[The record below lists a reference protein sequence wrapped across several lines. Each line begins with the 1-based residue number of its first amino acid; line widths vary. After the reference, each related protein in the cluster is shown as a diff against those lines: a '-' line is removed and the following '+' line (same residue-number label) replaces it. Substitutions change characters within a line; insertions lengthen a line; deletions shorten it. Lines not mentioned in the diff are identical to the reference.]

1 MADKYYP
8 IPENPHYNTEI
19 RELQDNDPASATDI
33 FNPLVERLIE
43 NTHAVKKESEQKI
56 EALRNSIDTL
66 PPSAP
71 PTFEIGEDGHLY
83 AIYEED

>member
-1 MADKYYP
+1 MADTYYP
-8 IPENPHYNTEI
+8 IPENPQYNTEI
-19 RELQDNDPASATDI
+19 RALQDSDPASATDI

-56 EALRNSIDTL
+56 EDLRNSINTL
-66 PPSAP
+66 PPSEP

-83 AIYEED
+83 AVYAE